1 MRQEVKRYR
10 KPTRI
15 LHWIHAGSFITLFL
29 TGLILFIPPLAFLA
43 ADSWTRVIHRIAALL
58 FVSIPIWYLLTNW
71 KASWKAIKEAFTWG
85 AEDIGWLQ
93 AAPRYYFLGDERA
106 MPPQGHMN
114 TGQRMWWF
122 MTIVFGSL
130 FILTGLIMWFLKTI
144 APAGLLQW
152 AVFVHD
158 VAFIATGA
166 MLFVHLYL
174 GVFHPLMTEAWNSMV
189 KGKVSAE
196 YAKTHYRKWYDEVTK
211 GAEVIADASRDRSQN

>member
-1 MRQEVKRYR
+1 MRQEVERYR

-43 ADSWTRVIHRIAALL
+43 ADSWTRVIHRIAAFL

-114 TGQRMWWF
+114 TGQKMWWF

-174 GVFHPLMTEAWNSMV
+174 GVLHPLMTEAWNSMV

-196 YAKTHYRKWYDEVTK
+196 YAKTHYRKWYDEITK
-211 GAEVIADASRDRSQN
+211 STEVKS